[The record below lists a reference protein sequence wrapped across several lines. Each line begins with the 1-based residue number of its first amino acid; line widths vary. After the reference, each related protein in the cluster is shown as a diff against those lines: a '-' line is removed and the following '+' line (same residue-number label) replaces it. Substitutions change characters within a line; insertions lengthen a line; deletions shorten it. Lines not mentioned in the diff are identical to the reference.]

1 MLDERTRRA
10 SERAAAARQRAF
22 DTEES
27 TPTSAR
33 PLGVVPILLLC
44 VVGAVIDGY
53 AVIALELGPEV
64 DVVNAG
70 MVAFAL
76 VAAFALATEQS
87 WTWTIT
93 WMYLALH
100 VFVDIITA
108 TMIGPLGLAL
118 AVVYGLAL
126 TYATGRRA
134 VEATERGASPSD
146 SAL

>member
-44 VVGAVIDGY
+44 VVG